1 MTAGINCRTL
11 VKSFGD
17 PPTEVLRGIS
27 FTVER
32 GEFVAITGRSG
43 SGKSTLLYVTSGL
56 DDPTSGEVYISGK
69 NVHRMDS
76 SALHDFRNGHVG
88 FVFQFHYLLPELT
101 SLENILMPARKFK
114 REKDKRRKA
123 LHFLHEFEL
132 DHCINKFPS
141 QMSGGEQ
148 QRVAIARS
156 LIMEPDFL
164 FADEPTGNL
173 DSINGE
179 RVLGIF
185 EDINRNHGTT
195 ILLVTH
201 EMDFAARAGRQI
213 HLIDGMI
220 TSDVK
225 KEAGRKKR

>member
-1 MTAGINCRTL
+1 MSAGIRCQTL

-27 FTVER
+27 FNVER

-56 DDPTSGEVYISGK
+56 DDPTSGEVFISGR
-69 NVHRMDS
+69 NVHHMDS
-76 SALHDFRNGHVG
+76 ASLHDFRNGHVG

-114 REKDKRRKA
+114 KEKGKRQRA
-123 LHFLHEFEL
+123 LQYLHEFEL

-179 RVLGIF
+179 RVLRIF
-185 EDINRNHGTT
+185 EDINKNHGTT

-220 TSDVK
+220 TSDAK
-225 KEAGRKKR
+225 KEAVRKKR